1 MSSYKERITHALD
14 PSSPSHIPIFL
25 PLIAVARSNDLH
37 APPDDEDTRPLTIAD
52 VDRVMDHA
60 NMPDPPPSCLVMHC
74 EPPSVTDEDQSG
86 VVFPKRRATLRGG
99 YLFLSPEATPSSS
112 PPTAS
117 GQGPPPPG
125 MDDPDKMKCIPIDG
139 CTVDLPPGGRR
150 VFREHAHTT
159 ARAGYELAI
168 RVKPHHDQGGDV
180 ATCYIVLESLGSR
193 EAWASAIRMR
203 CDVGKNKVTLLR
215 PGGIAGGRLMAAA
228 AEEMSDNLQEERG
241 DRHRSMVMSSKQSGG
256 KKHRNSG
263 FRKTIKGSSMALD
276 SQGTSS
282 GNADLDEALAQFSG
296 SKFEEAKWVHKF
308 LQRHAVSDLS
318 SECDKL
324 EKWMDVIKNSLRGAV
339 LEQYE
344 YFVEASR
351 EMTTM
356 GREVAWLRT
365 LVERQQETLM
375 GMKNIDFGAGLEEM
389 EEEMMDRNGD
399 YSSEDEVMLLD
410 EINDDEDDVSTSSS
424 DEEGPAPGR
433 TPMRNNLRSRRKEN
447 RRVFPNISGLSSVDE
462 EQRPPSPRQGQEQ
475 QTYIEIPSWIIDV
488 TEEISSLIKES
499 RYTDAADLILK
510 AKAEVAELL
519 SAQDSNSPVVANIP
533 TSLSSSNT
541 ATTSASTAVTSAT
554 TNALPKKLH
563 KKQQTLLQRT
573 SLQIDSLTDRM
584 TKRLAENLR
593 RKNEALKAS
602 AKRERADPLSTLA
615 PLPSPACLNDDAV
628 ALGLLVKLSRHQEAA
643 TAYAARRSLVLSE
656 CLHERPI
663 SSPIG
668 MDAVIYSAQ
677 LSSSFFSSLATAV
690 EGFLDLF
697 DGDAGKTGSDDDT
710 SLNSKSLGGVKRV
723 PSGALSAIVL
733 WCDSELA
740 KFANVFGSSR
750 LLGSLA
756 LSPPGMRRKE
766 DQTGASRSN
775 FMKEREHSI
784 EVAARCVEQA
794 FSFASENLD
803 SIGLPLVQLLG
814 KNIR

>member
-1 MSSYKERITHALD
+1 MSSYKEKISHALD

-25 PLIAVARSNDLH
+25 PVISVARSNELH
-37 APPDDEDTRPLTIAD
+37 APPDEEDNRPLTIAD

-74 EPPSVTDEDQSG
+74 EPPSITDEDQSG
-86 VVFPKRRATLRGG
+86 VVFPKRRAVLRGG
-99 YLFLSPEATPSSS
+99 YIFLSSETATPA
-112 PPTAS
+112 T
-117 GQGPPPPG
+117 GQGQNPSLLG
-125 MDDPDKMKCIPIDG
+125 ANQQDAMKCIPIDG

-168 RVKPHHDQGGDV
+168 RVKQQKDHGGC
-180 ATCYIVLESLGSR
+180 TCYIVLDSLGNR
-193 EAWASAIRMR
+193 ETWASAIRMR
-203 CDVGKNKVTLLR
+203 CDMGKNKVTLLR
-215 PGGIAGGRLMAAA
+215 PGGIAGSRLMAAA
-228 AEEMSDNLQEERG
+228 AAEELNDNLHDDKNEP
-241 DRHRSMVMSSKQSGG
+241 RSMMMPSKQTLN
-256 KKHRNSG
+256 KKHRNVG
-263 FRKTIKGSSMALD
+263 FRKTIKGSSVALD
-276 SQGTSS
+276 SQATSS
-282 GNADLDEALAQFSG
+282 GNADLDEALAQFAG
-296 SKFEEAKWVHKF
+296 SKFQEEKWVHKF

-318 SECDKL
+318 TECEKL

-344 YFVEASR
+344 FFVEASR

-389 EEEMMDRNGD
+389 EEEMMDGNGE
-399 YSSEDEVMLLD
+399 YSSEDEVLLLD

-424 DEEGPAPGR
+424 DEEGPASER
-433 TPMRNNLRSRRKEN
+433 TPMRSNLRSRRREN
-447 RRVFPNISGLSSVDE
+447 RRVFPNVSGLSSVEE
-462 EQRPPSPRQGQEQ
+462 EQGPPSPRHGQEQ
-475 QTYIEIPSWIIDV
+475 QAYLEIPAWIGDV

-510 AKAEVAELL
+510 AKAEVSELL
-519 SAQDSNSPVVANIP
+519 TAQDSNSPVVANIP
-533 TSLSSSNT
+533 SSLGSSTT
-541 ATTSASTAVTSAT
+541 ATTAASTAVTSAT
-554 TNALPKKLH
+554 SNPLPKKLH
-563 KKQQTLLQRT
+563 KKQHALLQRT

-628 ALGLLVKLSRHQEAA
+628 ALGLLIKLSRYQEAA

-663 SSPIG
+663 SSPFG
-668 MDAVIYSAQ
+668 MDAVIYAAQ

-697 DGDAGKTGSDDDT
+697 DGDSGKSGSDDDT

-740 KFANVFGSSR
+740 
-750 LLGSLA
+750 
-756 LSPPGMRRKE
+756 
-766 DQTGASRSN
+766 
-775 FMKEREHSI
+775 
-784 EVAARCVEQA
+784 
-794 FSFASENLD
+794 
-803 SIGLPLVQLLG
+803 
-814 KNIR
+814 